1 MKKDKDDDIVVMH
14 ELAFDDHFTDITLRT
29 KTDRPVTF
37 EEYKS
42 IIYDLIHDCDTEGK
56 DLFLGDD
63 GDTLL
68 N

>member
-1 MKKDKDDDIVVMH
+1 MKKEDDVVVVH
-14 ELAFDDHFTDITLRT
+14 ELAFDEEYKDITLRT
-29 KTDRPVTF
+29 KVDRTISF

-42 IIYDLIHDCDTEGK
+42 IVYDLIHDCDTEGK

-63 GDTLL
+63 GDILL